1 MLFYIS
7 CVLCLIIGKT
17 GSDTAE
23 PRLGNGEDARPG
35 QFPWMVSFQRFYPTQ
50 NKFSHDCGGTI
61 IDRRH
66 ILTAGHC
73 YKKGSQG
80 YRILVGAHNISE
92 SDSNEPNRK
101 VHEICRFHFHPE
113 YEHTIYLYENPGLIE
128 LYLHD

>member
-23 PRLGNGEDARPG
+23 PRLRNGEDAKPG
-35 QFPWMVSFQRFYPTQ
+35 QFPWMVSLQTA
-50 NKFSHDCGGTI
+50 HCV
-61 IDRRH
+61 RH
-66 ILTAGHC
+66 
-73 YKKGSQG
+73 KGD

-101 VHEICRFHFHPE
+101 A
-113 YEHTIYLYENPGLIE
+113 
-128 LYLHD
+128 